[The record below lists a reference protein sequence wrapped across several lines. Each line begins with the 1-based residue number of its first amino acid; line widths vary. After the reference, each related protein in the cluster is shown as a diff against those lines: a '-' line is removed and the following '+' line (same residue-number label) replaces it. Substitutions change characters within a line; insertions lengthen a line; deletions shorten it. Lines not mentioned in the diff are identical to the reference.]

1 MADVIQVQRSGG
13 YTVLPNGILR
23 DTGLSLKTKG
33 LFAII
38 LSLPEGWDYSVAGL
52 ATVAGCGRDAIRGA
66 LKEMETAG
74 YLTRQRAHGEG
85 GKFTGVVYTIRDTA
99 EPLSGNPTM
108 DDPAPLSGKP
118 TTDNPTTDFPTS
130 ENPTQLNKDLSSK
143 DLSNTPLPPKG
154 GAVPEKAKPKRRRR
168 APKSAPSWMPE
179 RFEGFWAAYPRD
191 EDRAKAVEQ
200 WDKLPQDRELMERYG
215 SEDALLHD
223 IALGLKIHLEC
234 EDWREGRGIPYAFR
248 WLRDRRWLEKRKTV
262 RPAPEARPARVVD
275 SGEVPVW

>member
-1 MADVIQVQRSGG
+1 MIQIQRSGG

-66 LKEMETAG
+66 LKAMEAAG

-85 GKFTGVVYTIRDTA
+85 GKFAGVVYTIRDTA

-108 DDPAPLSGKP
+108 DNPAPLSGNP
-118 TTDNPTTDFPTS
+118 TTDNPTTVFPTS

-191 EDRAKAVEQ
+191 EDRARAVEQ

>member
-1 MADVIQVQRSGG
+1 MADMIQIQRSGG

-66 LKEMETAG
+66 LKEMEAAG

-99 EPLSGNPTM
+99 EPLSGN
-108 DDPAPLSGKP
+108 P

-168 APKSAPSWMPE
+168 APKSTPGWMPE

>member
-1 MADVIQVQRSGG
+1 MIQIQRSGG

-66 LKEMETAG
+66 LKEMEAAG

-99 EPLSGNPTM
+99 EPLSGKPTM

-168 APKSAPSWMPE
+168 APKSTPGWMPE

-191 EDRAKAVEQ
+191 EDRARAVEQ

>member
-1 MADVIQVQRSGG
+1 MADMIQIQRSGG

-74 YLTRQRAHGEG
+74 YLTRMRAHGEG
-85 GKFTGVVYTIRDTA
+85 GKFTGVVYTIRDVA
-99 EPLSGNPTM
+99 EPLSENPTM

-118 TTDNPTTDFPTS
+118 TTDHPTLEKPSS

-154 GAVPEKAKPKRRRR
+154 GAAPGGEKPKRRKRV
-168 APKSAPSWMPE
+168 PKSAPSWMPE

-248 WLRDRRWLEKRKTV
+248 WLRDRRWLEKRKV
-262 RPAPEARPARVVD
+262 LRAGPGGVPEVTYGWR
-275 SGEVPVW
+275 